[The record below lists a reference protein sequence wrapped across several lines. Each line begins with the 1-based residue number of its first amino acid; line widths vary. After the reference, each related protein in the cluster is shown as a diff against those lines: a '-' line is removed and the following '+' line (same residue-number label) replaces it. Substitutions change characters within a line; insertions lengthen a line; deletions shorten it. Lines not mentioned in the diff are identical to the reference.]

1 MQSNRQRGAPSGNRG
16 ESSRRTSPDWE
27 SIRWFLEVARCG
39 SFRAAAE
46 RTNVSINLLRRR
58 IMDLEHALGLK
69 LLTRQVTGV
78 TVTPEGQPLL
88 TIAAQMET
96 ASFSFAKASDRSKP
110 IEGRVRLTVTE
121 GLGTFWVVPRLVE
134 FQRAYPKLLIDLNCA
149 MISDDVET
157 DVAIQLE
164 RPTSPDLKSV
174 RLGRMHIFPF
184 VSRSYVDTYGCPTSH
199 EELLRHRIVLQ
210 MADRTRAGECYDQV
224 FPGVPQLGFVSMTNN
239 VSSAHYWAIAKGA
252 GIGWLPTYAM
262 AIGARVMPVNI
273 GHVFPYDIWLAY
285 HPDAAQIPRVRRLID
300 WTAEAFDARTFPWFS
315 DEFIHPDELMKS
327 YKGAPLAN
335 LFEGFLDSGIAR

>member
-1 MQSNRQRGAPSGNRG
+1 MQSNRQRRAPSGDRS
-16 ESSRRTSPDWE
+16 ESARRTSPDWE

-58 IMDLEHALGLK
+58 IIDLEHSLGLK

-96 ASFSFAKASDRSKP
+96 ASFSFAKTNDRSKP
-110 IEGRVRLTVTE
+110 VEGRVRLTVTE

-149 MISDDVET
+149 TKSADVET

-164 RPTSPDLKSV
+164 RPSSPDLTVV
-174 RLGRMHIFPF
+174 RLGRMHVVPF

-210 MADRTRAGECYDQV
+210 MADLTRAGECYDRL

-262 AIGARVMPVNI
+262 AFGARVMPVNV

-285 HPDAAQIPRVRRLID
+285 RPDAAQIPRVRRLID
-300 WTAEAFDARTFPWFS
+300 WTIEAFDARTFPWFS
-315 DEFIHPDELMKS
+315 DEFIHPDDLMKS

-335 LFEGFLDSGIAR
+335 VFEGFLDSGKTR